1 MYVYTHTYEI
11 TKQAIDSISE
21 TQVVCSTYTDY
32 MREVLFEGFA
42 QGQPIGQHA
51 YQINVYTQVHSSLSC
66 TILALCWVFD

>member
-42 QGQPIGQHA
+42 
-51 YQINVYTQVHSSLSC
+51 
-66 TILALCWVFD
+66 